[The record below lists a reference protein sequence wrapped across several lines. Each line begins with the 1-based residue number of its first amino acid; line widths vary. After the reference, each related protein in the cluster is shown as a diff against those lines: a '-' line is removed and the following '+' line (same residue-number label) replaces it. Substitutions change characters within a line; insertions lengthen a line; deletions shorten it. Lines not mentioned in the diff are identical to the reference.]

1 MSELYKT
8 DLMSSPAANPSNDDT
23 QASGQGPADLLIAN
37 AGLVATVDAGRREL
51 PGGWVAI
58 TDGLISGV
66 GSSRDAAPEA
76 VRVVDATDQLVTPGL
91 VNTHHHLYQN
101 LTRAWP
107 PMTDKALFGW
117 LQSLY
122 PTWTANLDEEAVH
135 TAAWVGLAELALSG
149 CTTSSDHHYLH
160 PRRAGDLL
168 AAEIT
173 AAQDL
178 GMRFHPTYG
187 SMSLS
192 QKDGGLP
199 PDDAVLTED
208 EILAN
213 SKRHVERWHDPSHG
227 SMTQIALA
235 PCSPFSVTP
244 DLMRRTAELAESL
257 DVRLHTHLAE
267 NAEDDEYAI
276 ATFGM
281 RPVELYED
289 VGWLTDRSWGAH
301 VVRPNPEEISR
312 LGAAGVGIAH
322 CPSSN
327 MILSSGIAP
336 VVDLRAAGCHVG
348 LGCDGSSSA
357 DSASMWQE
365 ARLAML
371 QGKLT
376 SGAAAMTARTALEVA
391 TRGGA
396 GCLGR
401 IGEIGELSVGA
412 VGDVAIWK
420 LDGPAHAGVAGDL
433 VEGWL
438 RCGPNQAW
446 HTIVHGR
453 FVVDTGA
460 LVAPELE
467 EMLGLHASIAR
478 RFQAS

>member
-1 MSELYKT
+1 MAL
-8 DLMSSPAANPSNDDT
+8 A
-23 QASGQGPADLLIAN
+23 ADLLIKN
-37 AGLVATVDAGRREL
+37 AGLIATVDDLRREI
-51 PGGWVAI
+51 PAGWVAC
-58 TDGLISGV
+58 TDGLISAIGTSLDV
-66 GSSRDAAPEA
+66 TPSAKRVIDAS
-76 VRVVDATDQLVTPGL
+76 DQLVTPGL
-91 VNTHHHLYQN
+91 VNAHHHLFQN
-101 LTRAWP
+101 LTRAWK

-122 PTWTANLDEEAVH
+122 PVWTANLDEESEYL
-135 TAAWVGLAELALSG
+135 AAWVGLAELAMSG
-149 CTTSSDHHYLH
+149 CSTSTDHHYLH
-160 PRRAGDLL
+160 PARAGDLL
-168 AAEIT
+168 AAEIA

-192 QKDGGLP
+192 VKDGGLP
-199 PDDAVLTED
+199 PDDAVLPED
-208 EILAN
+208 DILAN
-213 SKRHVERWHDPSHG
+213 SKMHVDRWHDPSHG
-227 SMTQIALA
+227 SMLQIALA

-244 DLMRRTAELAESL
+244 DLMRKTAELAESL

-267 NAEDDEYAI
+267 NAEDDEYAL

-301 VVRPNPEEISR
+301 VVRPDQAEIEK
-312 LGAAGVGIAH
+312 LGQAGVGIAH

-336 VVDLRAAGCHVG
+336 VVDMRNAGCHVG

-357 DSASMWQE
+357 DSASLWQE

-376 SGAAAMTARTALEVA
+376 SGAGAMTARAALEVA

-401 IGEIGELSVGA
+401 VGEIGELTVGA
-412 VGDVAIWK
+412 VADLAIWK
-420 LDGPAHAGVAGDL
+420 LDGPVFAGVVGDMI
-433 VEGWL
+433 EGWL
-438 RCGPNQAW
+438 RTGPHQAW
-446 HTIVHGR
+446 HTIVNGE
-453 FVVDTGA
+453 FVVKNGGLVNERLAQILSDHA
-460 LVAPELE
+460 LA
-467 EMLGLHASIAR
+467 AR
-478 RFQAS
+478 RFQAN

>member
-1 MSELYKT
+1 VI
-8 DLMSSPAANPSNDDT
+8 
-23 QASGQGPADLLIAN
+23 ADLIIRN
-37 AGLVATVDAGRREL
+37 AGLIATMDAQRREL
-51 PGGWVAI
+51 RGGWIAI
-58 TDGLISGV
+58 TDGLIAAV
-66 GSSRDAAPEA
+66 GSSTEPPPEA
-76 VRVVDATDQLVTPGL
+76 SEVIDATDQLVTPGL
-91 VNTHHHLYQN
+91 INTHHHLYQN
-101 LTRAWP
+101 LTRAYA
-107 PMTDKALFGW
+107 PMTSAPLFGW
-117 LQSLY
+117 LQALY
-122 PTWTANLDEEAVH
+122 PLWTANLDEEAVH

-168 AAEIT
+168 AAEIN
-173 AAQDL
+173 AAQEL

-192 QKDGGLP
+192 VKDGGLP

-213 SKRHVERWHDPSHG
+213 SKMHVERWHDPAHG
-227 SMTQIALA
+227 SMVQVALA

-244 DLMRRTAELAESL
+244 DLMRKSAELAESL

-267 NAEDDEYAI
+267 NAEDDEYAL

-281 RPVELYED
+281 RPVDLYED
-289 VGWLTDRSWGAH
+289 VGWLTDRTWGAH
-301 VVRPNPEEISR
+301 VVRPNPAEVTR

-336 VVDLRAAGCHVG
+336 VVDLRHAGCPVG

-357 DSASMWQE
+357 DSASLWQE

-371 QGKLT
+371 QGKLV
-376 SGAAAMTARTALEVA
+376 SGAAAMTARIALEVA

-401 IGEIGELSVGA
+401 EGEIGELSVGA
-412 VGDVAIWK
+412 VADIAIWK
-420 LDGPAHAGVAGDL
+420 LEGPAFAGVLDDL

-438 RCGPNQAW
+438 RAGPASAW
-446 HTIVHGR
+446 RTIVNGKH
-453 FVVDTGA
+453 VVADGQ
-460 LVAPELE
+460 LVHESLE
-467 EMLGLHASIAR
+467 EKLTLHKSIAR
-478 RFQAS
+478 RFQP

>member
-1 MSELYKT
+1 MRVT
-8 DLMSSPAANPSNDDT
+8 
-23 QASGQGPADLLIAN
+23 DLLIKN
-37 AGLVATVDAGRREL
+37 AGLVATVDDQRREL
-51 PGGWVAI
+51 SGGWIAVTGGVI
-58 TDGLISGV
+58 TGV
-66 GSSRDAAPEA
+66 GSSTESVPEA
-76 VRVVDATDQLVTPGL
+76 DRVIDATDQLVTPGL

-122 PTWTANLDEEAVH
+122 PTWTTNLDEEAVH

-168 AAEIT
+168 AAEIR

-192 QKDGGLP
+192 VKDGGLP
-199 PDDAVLTED
+199 PDDAVLTEE

-213 SKRHVERWHDPSHG
+213 SKMHVDRWHDPSHG
-227 SMTQIALA
+227 SMVQVALA

-244 DLMRRTAELAESL
+244 DLMRRTAELAEQL

-267 NAEDDEYAI
+267 NAEDDEYAL

-289 VGWLTDRSWGAH
+289 VGWLSDRSWGAH
-301 VVRPNPEEISR
+301 VVRPDPDEVAR

-336 VVDLRAAGCHVG
+336 VVDLRHAGCPVG

-357 DSASMWQE
+357 DSASLWQE

-376 SGAAAMTARTALEVA
+376 SGAAAMTARDALEVA

-401 IGEIGELSVGA
+401 EGELGEISVGA
-412 VGDVAIWK
+412 VADLAIWT
-420 LDGPAHAGVAGDL
+420 LDGPAHAGIGDDL

-446 HTIVHGR
+446 HTIVNGR
-453 FVVDTGA
+453 FVVENGGLVDGNLTDMLA
-460 LVAPELE
+460 L
-467 EMLGLHASIAR
+467 HQIIAR
-478 RFQAS
+478 RFQTIA